1 MSIFIAWLQRRFYNF
16 RDGHGIY
23 LAYILSFANFAV
35 ITYALAIERIPSLS
49 QLFPSMF
56 LWSLFFFLLYI
67 PSAILVGYYIHL
79 KRQFPTEVEVQTKH
93 NPFNFKPLPGKE
105 QEYGLPLQ
113 IVFLKFTT
121 KSMQI
126 QNAIAETLDSIIK
139 NKPTTVKIPRWTEE
153 DISEFQHWIKFTEL
167 LRQGNDVATV
177 KQRIKES

>member
-1 MSIFIAWLQRRFYNF
+1 MQTFIAWLQRRFYNF
-16 RDGHGIY
+16 RDGHGVY

-49 QLFPSMF
+49 QLFPSMI

-67 PSAILVGYYIHL
+67 PSAILVGYYVHL

-93 NPFNFKPLPGKE
+93 NPFNYKALPGKE

-121 KSMQI
+121 KSMKI
-126 QNAIAETLDSIIK
+126 QNAIAHTLDCIIN
-139 NKPTTVKIPRWTEE
+139 NKRPFVKIPYRTDE
-153 DISEFQHWIKFTEL
+153 DMSEFQKWIEFTEL
-167 LRQGNDVATV
+167 LRQGYDVAST
-177 KQRIKES
+177 KQRIKE

>member
-1 MSIFIAWLQRRFYNF
+1 MSTFIAWLQRRFYNF
-16 RDGHGIY
+16 RDGHGVY

-67 PSAILVGYYIHL
+67 PSAILVGKYIHL
-79 KRQFPTEVEVQTKH
+79 EHQFPTEVAVQTKH
-93 NPFNFKPLPGKE
+93 NPFNYKPLPGKE

-121 KSMQI
+121 KSMVI
-126 QNAIAETLDSIIK
+126 QNAIIETLDSITN
-139 NKPTTVKIPRWTEE
+139 NKPASVKIPRWTIDDMEE
-153 DISEFQHWIKFTEL
+153 FDQWIQFTEL
-167 LRQGNDVATV
+167 LGQGHDV
-177 KQRIKES
+177 RSIKKLINK